1 MNDLFQKVSYLQ
13 GLADGLGV
21 DEATNEGKLLIKII
35 DVLGELTEVLD
46 EIVED
51 QVGLEEYVSFIDE
64 DLSDV
69 EDELYDDYD
78 EFDEYDDFD
87 FEDYDEFEIHDE
99 CSDCG
104 DSCDCD
110 DEK

>member
-21 DEATNEGKLLIKII
+21 DETTNEGKLLIKII
-35 DVLGELTEVLD
+35 DVLGEFTEVLD

-87 FEDYDEFEIHDE
+87 FEDYDELEIHDE